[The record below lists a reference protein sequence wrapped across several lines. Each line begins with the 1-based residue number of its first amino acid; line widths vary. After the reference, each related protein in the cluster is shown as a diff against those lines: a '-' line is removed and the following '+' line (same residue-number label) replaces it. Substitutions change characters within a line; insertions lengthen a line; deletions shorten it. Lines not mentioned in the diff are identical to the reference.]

1 MIRIA
6 AAWLCLSLPWP
17 QVPPR
22 EAQAAPP
29 RPRGAQ
35 SALEVD
41 RIDLAEMIARPR
53 SEMAEAVE
61 RWSLDQSRLRRLHGI
76 DDSPTLRARL
86 RRFHAAWAAE
96 LGRVEWDALS
106 RPARVDSLALRTWI
120 RRAQGDLERA
130 EALESRLLPFIGVAE
145 PIWKLCEAQVRLE
158 RVQAEAAADALDGIA
173 RQFEALRVTLHERRA
188 AAESSPESRFDALRA
203 AKRVDG
209 LARALEEWFQFHDGY
224 DPEFSWWCRAPYAEA
239 QAALRAHAEYLRE
252 SWVGA
257 GEGADD
263 IVGDPIGSE
272 ALAAALRAEWIPYSA
287 AELLDIAER
296 EFRWCEGEMRAASR
310 EMGLGDDWKAALDR
324 VKGRGVPPGEQPTLI
339 RDMTLEAIAF
349 LRERELLHV
358 PPLAAETWRMEMLS
372 PQAQRL
378 NPFFLGGEA
387 IQVAYPTD
395 TMSHA
400 DKRMS
405 LRGNN
410 RHFARAVVHHEVIPG
425 HNLQGFVGERVNR
438 HREVFQTPFWTEGW
452 ALYWELILYEK
463 GFAKSP
469 EDRVG
474 MLFWRMHRCARI
486 VFSLRFHL
494 GELSPRECIDLLVD
508 RVGHERANAEAE
520 VRRSFEGGYGPLYQA
535 GYLLGGMQLR
545 ALRRERV
552 ESGRWSEQRFHDAV
566 LEAGSLPIE
575 LVRALLDDEGLNRD
589 RETRWRFAD

>member
-1 MIRIA
+1 MMWIA

-22 EAQAAPP
+22 EVEDPP
-29 RPRGAQ
+29 TRPRGAQ
-35 SALEVD
+35 EVFEAD
-41 RIDLAEMIARPR
+41 RVDLAAMIARPR

-61 RWSLDQSRLRRLHGI
+61 RWSLDLARLRRLHGI

-86 RRFHAAWAAE
+86 RRFHAAWSAE
-96 LGRVEWDALS
+96 LDRLDWNSLS
-106 RPARVDSLALRTWI
+106 RPAQVDSLALRTWI
-120 RRAQGDLERA
+120 RRAQDELTRA
-130 EALESRLLPFIGVAE
+130 DAIESRLLPFIGVAE

-158 RVQAEAAADALDGIA
+158 RVQPQSAADTLDGIA
-173 RQFEALRVTLHERRA
+173 RRLEELRKALDARLGGSA
-188 AAESSPESRFDALRA
+188 ASAEDRFDALRA

-224 DPEFSWWCRAPYAEA
+224 DPEFSWWCRAPFAEA
-239 QAALRAHAEYLRE
+239 DAALTAHAQYLRDV
-252 SWVGA
+252 WVGA
-257 GEGADD
+257 GEGPDD

-272 ALAAALRAEWIPYSA
+272 ALAAALRAEWIPYTA

-296 EFRWCEGEMRAASR
+296 EFRWCEAEMRAASR
-310 EMGLGDDWKAALDR
+310 EMGLGDDWKAALEQ

-339 RDMTLEAIAF
+339 REMTLEAIAF

-400 DKRMS
+400 EKRMS

-438 HREVFQTPFWTEGW
+438 HRAVFQTPFWTEGW

-494 GELSPRECIDLLVD
+494 GELSAQECIELLVD

-520 VRRSFEGGYGPLYQA
+520 VRRSFQGGYGPLYQA

-545 ALRRERV
+545 ALRREWV
-552 ESGRWSEQRFHDAV
+552 ESGRLSEPRFHDAV

-575 LVRALLDDEGLNRD
+575 LVRALLEEEPLARD